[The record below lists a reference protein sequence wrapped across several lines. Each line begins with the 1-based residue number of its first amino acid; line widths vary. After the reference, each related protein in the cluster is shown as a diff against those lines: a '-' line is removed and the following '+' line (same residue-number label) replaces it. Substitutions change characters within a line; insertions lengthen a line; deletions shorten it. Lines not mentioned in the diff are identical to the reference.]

1 MNKNNVL
8 TLCVGM
14 VMALALASCHRDGPE
29 GKYPEYGSLQ
39 FSKDSPKTITL
50 EAQDNGT
57 INTSSFCNAGDSI
70 TVFMQ
75 VGYTGAYIY
84 QADYIWELMI
94 GDTVEKTIV
103 SVVDPV
109 NQPNPPMLTFKAPE
123 TPGNYLVKFKAKYKF
138 SADTAIGTIYGESKT
153 SSAALR
159 VQ

>member
-1 MNKNNVL
+1 MYKNNIFK
-8 TLCVGM
+8 LCVGV
-14 VMALALASCHRDGPE
+14 VMALALASCHREGPE

-39 FSKDSPKTITL
+39 FTKDAPETILL
-50 EAQDNGT
+50 EAQED
-57 INTSSFCNAGDSI
+57 INTVSSCKAGDSI

-84 QADYIWELMI
+84 YVDYIWELTV

-103 SVVDPV
+103 GVVDPV
-109 NQPNPPMLTFKAPE
+109 NQPAPPMLTFKAPE

-153 SSAALR
+153 SSTTLR

>member
-1 MNKNNVL
+1 MYRNNIFK
-8 TLCVGM
+8 LCAGV
-14 VMALALASCHRDGPE
+14 VMALALASCHHDGPE

-39 FSKDSPKTITL
+39 FTKDSPGTVTL
-50 EAQDNGT
+50 KAQDEGSIKT
-57 INTSSFCNAGDSI
+57 TSSCSAGDSI

-84 QADYIWELMI
+84 YVDYIWELTV

-103 SVVDPV
+103 GVVDPV

-123 TPGNYLVKFKAKYKF
+123 TPGNYLLKFKAKYKF

-153 SSAALR
+153 SSTMLR
-159 VQ
+159 VL